1 MGGGTAGAWAV
12 GGGGNRFS
20 LAPGP
25 GPAALLPPPRHHR
38 PLFPH
43 CRAPCTVTRAPLAAW
58 TPPPPPGAPPRLD
71 TRGGGAERGLGCG
84 GGTLRGAV
92 GSECERGGVTPLA
105 ACRVVVIYG
114 CRCCRTYGPPPP
126 SRRRRHDRKDGCL
139 GRRFWPRAPGGGA
152 TDATAGRVVCGVDRA
167 APERRPP
174 PALPPHHRHAQTRGG
189 GVRAGAATA
198 ADERRQLWGA
208 VMR

>member
-1 MGGGTAGAWAV
+1 MHGLWAAGGTVFPW
-12 GGGGNRFS
+12 R
-20 LAPGP
+20 P
-25 GPAALLPPPRHHR
+25 GPAQPPFS
-38 PLFPH
+38 PLH
-43 CRAPCTVTRAPLAAW
+43 GITVPSSRTAAPLARSRALHSRHGL
-58 TPPPPPGAPPRLD
+58 PPPPPGAPPRLD